1 MELLNFITF
10 FGTCIIVISFFVV
23 LLFLKREKPK
33 YYKFISLFIF
43 FGILLSLNTIA
54 NNSSAWMLNRKTA
67 ILLEQILQLFQS
79 FLLGL
84 FFLEVLKKST
94 FAKKIKVLLYL
105 MIFIQVFLL
114 FIVHMVNVEIRATII
129 SNLILFLF
137 CLFYFRNLMKNE
149 PTLILMKSSAFWIV
163 IGVLFSSSI
172 GYPVITLIQFI
183 PKTQEYINV
192 RSQVFSICNM
202 SLIILYIF
210 IIKSYLC
217 LKHQQNL

>member
-1 MELLNFITF
+1 
-10 FGTCIIVISFFVV
+10 
-23 LLFLKREKPK
+23 
-33 YYKFISLFIF
+33 
-43 FGILLSLNTIA
+43 
-54 NNSSAWMLNRKTA
+54 MLNRKTA
-67 ILLEQILQLFQS
+67 ILLEQILQLCQS

-149 PTLILMKSSAFWIV
+149 PTLILMKSSAF
-163 IGVLFSSSI
+163 
-172 GYPVITLIQFI
+172 
-183 PKTQEYINV
+183 
-192 RSQVFSICNM
+192 C
-202 SLIILYIF
+202 
-210 IIKSYLC
+210 
-217 LKHQQNL
+217 